1 MSLGSKFMPVW
12 VNFAFGVK
20 DLTDQSEELG
30 GPYVVRGAQAGH
42 PCTWTI
48 NSVPSAGLR
57 QNIASLNHP
66 ILSVWTAWNQM
77 VHLWWN

>member
-1 MSLGSKFMPVW
+1 MPVW

-42 PCTWTI
+42 PCT
-48 NSVPSAGLR
+48 
-57 QNIASLNHP
+57 
-66 ILSVWTAWNQM
+66 
-77 VHLWWN
+77 